1 MRNFI
6 KYLIIII
13 FINFH
18 VHGNDALYSI
28 QDNQVF
34 LQNDNNI
41 LDLREKAKNIAFE
54 NAFRI
59 LIKKIIDSKDLKSV
73 NQLDNPKI
81 DKLVNDYKITDEQI
95 SDISYSANISV
106 NFNQKSILQFFRK
119 NKIRVQTLVSD
130 EYLVFPILDKVNT
143 LYLWEKNNIWYD
155 NLKSDYDEVGLLK
168 LFFPEKNHLNKLKIS
183 ARQIIKRDIFAIKD
197 FLKTHKKK
205 KGIIIF
211 LRENFDKEL
220 GGFKLDLNLT
230 IFADDNFEE
239 IKIVDK
245 NNFNEIYSTSQIKL
259 ISKTVNNELQMWWK
273 TKANKLELKSNM
285 IDEIFIK
292 HYYDSLKKSLFI
304 EKTLFSI
311 FNNEEI
317 TLFQV
322 QGDSVIYKVMSN
334 FSIDKINLSLSKYG
348 LVIKSDQNKTFQ
360 IDEIN

>member
-18 VHGNDALYSI
+18 VYGNDALYSI

-59 LIKKIIDSKDLKSV
+59 LMKKIIDSKDLKNV
-73 NQLDNPKI
+73 NQLENPEI
-81 DKLVNDYKITDEQI
+81 DKLVNDYKISDEQI

-106 NFNQKSILQFFRK
+106 NFNQKSVLQFFRK
-119 NKIRVQTLVSD
+119 NKIKVQTLVSD

-143 LYLWEKNNIWYD
+143 LYLWEINNTWYD

-168 LFFPEKNHLNKLKIS
+168 LYFPEKNHLNKLKIS

-197 FLKTHKKK
+197 FLKIHKKK

-211 LRENFDKEL
+211 LRENFDKEA
-220 GGFKLDLNLT
+220 GGFKSDLNLT
-230 IFADDNFEE
+230 IFTDDNFEE
-239 IKIVDK
+239 IKITEK
-245 NNFNEIYSTSQIKL
+245 NRVNEIHSTSQIKL
-259 ISKTVNNELQMWWK
+259 ISKKVINELQMWWK
-273 TKANKLELKSNM
+273 MKANRLDLNSNM
-285 IDEIFIK
+285 ISEIFIE
-292 HYYDSLKKSLFI
+292 HYYDGLKKSLLI
-304 EKTLFSI
+304 EKTLLNI
-311 FNNEEI
+311 FNDDEI
-317 TLFQV
+317 TLYEV
-322 QGDSVIYKVMSN
+322 KDDSVIYKVMSN
-334 FSIDKINLSLSKYG
+334 FSVDKINLSLSKYG
-348 LVIKSDQNKTFQ
+348 LIIRPGDKNTFS

>member
-18 VHGNDALYSI
+18 VHGNDALYSVK
-28 QDNQVF
+28 DNQVF

-73 NQLDNPKI
+73 NQLDNLKI
-81 DKLVNDYKITDEQI
+81 NKLVNDYKITDEQI

-106 NFNQKSILQFFRK
+106 NFNQKSILKFFRK
-119 NKIRVQTLVSD
+119 YKIRVQTLVSD

-143 LYLWEKNNIWYD
+143 LYLWEMNNIWYD

-168 LFFPEKNHLNKLKIS
+168 LYFPEKNHLNKLKIS
-183 ARQIIKRDIFAIKD
+183 ARQIIKRDIFAIKG

-211 LRENFDKEL
+211 LSENFDKEA
-220 GGFKLDLNLT
+220 GGFKSELSLT
-230 IFADDNFEE
+230 IFTDDNFEE
-239 IKIVDK
+239 IKIIDK
-245 NNFNEIYSTSQIKL
+245 NNFNEIYSTSQMKL
-259 ISKTVNNELQMWWK
+259 ISKTVINELQMWWK
-273 TKANKLELKSNM
+273 KKANKLDLKSNM
-285 IDEIFIK
+285 INEIFIK
-292 HYYDSLKKSLFI
+292 HYYDGLKTSLLI

-311 FNNEEI
+311 FNNDEI

-322 QGDSVIYKVMSN
+322 QDDSVIYKVMSN

-348 LVIKSDQNKTFQ
+348 LIIKSSENKTFL

>member
-130 EYLVFPILDKVNT
+130 EYLVFPILDNVNT
-143 LYLWEKNNIWYD
+143 LFLWEKNNIWYD

-322 QGDSVIYKVMSN
+322 QGDSVIYRVMSN

>member
-18 VHGNDALYSI
+18 VYGNDALYSI
-28 QDNQVF
+28 QDNQVY

-73 NQLDNPKI
+73 NQLDNLKI

-130 EYLVFPILDKVNT
+130 EYLVFPILDNVNT
-143 LYLWEKNNIWYD
+143 LFLWEKNNIWYD

-259 ISKTVNNELQMWWK
+259 ISKTVINELQMWWK

-322 QGDSVIYKVMSN
+322 QGDSVIYRVMSN

>member
-6 KYLIIII
+6 KYLFIII

-54 NAFRI
+54 NAFKI

-73 NQLDNPKI
+73 NQIDNPKI
-81 DKLVNDYKITDEQI
+81 DKLVNDYNITDEQI

-119 NKIRVQTLVSD
+119 HKIRVQTLVSD
-130 EYLVFPILDKVNT
+130 EYLVFPILDTVNT
-143 LYLWEKNNIWYD
+143 LYLWETNNIWYD

-168 LFFPEKNHLNKLKIS
+168 LYFPEKNHLNKLKIS

-197 FLKTHKKK
+197 FLEAHKKK

-211 LRENFDKEL
+211 LSENFDKEA
-220 GGFKLDLNLT
+220 GGFKSDLNLT
-230 IFADDNFEE
+230 IFTDDNFEE
-239 IKIVDK
+239 INIIDK
-245 NNFNEIYSTSQIKL
+245 NNFNEIYSTSQMKL
-259 ISKTVNNELQMWWK
+259 ISKTVIEELQMWWK
-273 TKANKLELKSNM
+273 KKANKLDLNSNM
-285 IDEIFIK
+285 FNEIFIK
-292 HYYDSLKKSLFI
+292 HNYDDLKKSLLV
-304 EKTLFSI
+304 EKILFNI
-311 FNNEEI
+311 FNNDEI

-322 QGDSVIYKVMSN
+322 QDDSLIYKVISN
-334 FSIDKINLSLSKYG
+334 FSVDKINLSLSKFG
-348 LVIKSDQNKTFQ
+348 LIIKPGENKTFL

>member
-54 NAFRI
+54 NAFSI

-73 NQLDNPKI
+73 NQLDNLKI

-130 EYLVFPILDKVNT
+130 EYLVFPILDNVNT
-143 LYLWEKNNIWYD
+143 LFLWEKNNIWYD

-273 TKANKLELKSNM
+273 SKANKLELKSNM

-322 QGDSVIYKVMSN
+322 QGDSVIYRVMSN

>member
-1 MRNFI
+1 MKNFI

-54 NAFRI
+54 NAFKI

-73 NQLDNPKI
+73 NQIDNPKI
-81 DKLVNDYKITDEQI
+81 DKLVNDYNITDEQI

-106 NFNQKSILQFFRK
+106 NFNQKFILQFFRK
-119 NKIRVQTLVSD
+119 HKIRVQTLVSD

-143 LYLWEKNNIWYD
+143 LYLWETNNIWYD
-155 NLKSDYDEVGLLK
+155 NLKADYDEDGLLK
-168 LFFPEKNHLNKLKIS
+168 LYFPEKNHLNKLKIS
-183 ARQIIKRDIFAIKD
+183 ARQIIKRDIFAIKN

-205 KGIIIF
+205 KGIVIF
-211 LRENFDKEL
+211 LSENFDKEA
-220 GGFKLDLNLT
+220 GGFKSDLNLT
-230 IFADDNFEE
+230 VFSEDNFEE
-239 IKIVDK
+239 IKIIDK
-245 NNFNEIYSTSQIKL
+245 NNLNEINSTSQMKL
-259 ISKTVNNELQMWWK
+259 VSKTVINELQMWWK
-273 TKANKLELKSNM
+273 KKANKLDLNSNM
-285 IDEIFIK
+285 INEIFIK
-292 HYYDSLKKSLFI
+292 HYYDDLKKSLLI
-304 EKTLFSI
+304 EKTLYNI
-311 FNNEEI
+311 FNNDEI

-322 QGDSVIYKVMSN
+322 QDDLVIYKVMSN
-334 FSIDKINLSLSKYG
+334 FSIDKINLSLSKSG
-348 LVIKSDQNKTFQ
+348 LFIKPDENKSFL

>member
-168 LFFPEKNHLNKLKIS
+168 LYFPEKNHLNKLKIS

-205 KGIIIF
+205 K
-211 LRENFDKEL
+211 RYYNF
-220 GGFKLDLNLT
+220 FKR
-230 IFADDNFEE
+230 
-239 IKIVDK
+239 
-245 NNFNEIYSTSQIKL
+245 KL
-259 ISKTVNNELQMWWK
+259 
-273 TKANKLELKSNM
+273 
-285 IDEIFIK
+285 
-292 HYYDSLKKSLFI
+292 
-304 EKTLFSI
+304 
-311 FNNEEI
+311 
-317 TLFQV
+317 
-322 QGDSVIYKVMSN
+322 
-334 FSIDKINLSLSKYG
+334 
-348 LVIKSDQNKTFQ
+348 
-360 IDEIN
+360 